1 MKQIK
6 SFKIFE
12 GMEETVYRDCVNEGY
27 TPATLKQTG
36 KLITQGKIPKQWY
49 NVAEVFVP
57 FNIRKITKKECL
69 NLKEFVNKRGRV
81 SILDNWDSD
90 CYFSASNRSVDLNGG
105 RLVGVKFK

>member
-69 NLKEFVNKRGRV
+69 DLKKFINTGGRV
-81 SILDNWDSD
+81 SSLGYWGSGYDFI
-90 CYFSASNRSVDLNGG
+90 ASSRNVVNLSG